1 MTSLTRPRVI
11 CVDDEPAVLEGLT
24 LHLRRRYDLLTA
36 TSAAEALPL
45 LADGS
50 VAVVVSDM
58 RMPGMDGATF
68 LAKARNISPDTVRV
82 LLTGQSDLASAIA
95 AVNEGQLFRFLT
107 KPCPPPALLSV
118 VDAAVRQHGLITAE
132 RVLLEQTLHGSV
144 KALLDILA
152 LTSPTSF
159 GRASRIKQ
167 LASELANQLGVKD
180 RWQVEVAA
188 MLAEL
193 GTIIL
198 PAETVER
205 MHQREELTAAEQAMV
220 ARVPAMTDQL
230 LGNIPR
236 LELVR
241 EIVLAAGRPRHP
253 NPSSDPTK
261 IFVEDA
267 AEILRVAVEFDA
279 LQSAGESGAMAVDTL
294 RGRGR
299 HDTHV
304 LAALTKLRGGET
316 PRHDVRE
323 LAIAAVRVGM
333 VFAEDVRL
341 ATGPLLVARGYE
353 VTLGFVERAKNF
365 RPGMVKEPVRVIVP

>member
-1 MTSLTRPRVI
+1 MTAPSRPRVL

-24 LHLRRRYDLLTA
+24 LHLRRRYEVATA
-36 TSAAEALPL
+36 TSGAAALPL
-45 LADGS
+45 LADGRT
-50 VAVVVSDM
+50 AVVVSDM

-68 LAKARNISPDTVRV
+68 LAKARAASPDTVRV
-82 LLTGQSDLASAIA
+82 LLTGQADLGSAIN

-107 KPCPPPALLSV
+107 KPCPPPALLAV
-118 VDAAVRQHGLITAE
+118 IEGAVRQYGLVTAE
-132 RVLLEQTLHGSV
+132 RVLLEETLHGSV

-152 LTSPTSF
+152 LTSPAAF
-159 GRASRIKQ
+159 GRATRIKQ
-167 LASELANQLGVKD
+167 LASALSTELGMND

-193 GTIIL
+193 GAVTL

-205 MHQREELTAAEQAMV
+205 LHQRVELTPAEQAMV
-220 ARVPAMTDQL
+220 ARIPAMTDQL

-236 LELVR
+236 LEVVR
-241 EIVLAAGRPRHP
+241 EIILAAGRHRHA
-253 NPSSDPTK
+253 NPSTDPSK

-267 AEILRVAVEFDA
+267 AEVLRVAVEFDA
-279 LQSAGESGAMAVDTL
+279 LQSAGESGALAVDTL
-294 RGRGR
+294 RGRA
-299 HDTHV
+299 HHAAPV
-304 LAALTKLRGGET
+304 LAALTKLRGGAA

-323 LAIAAVRVGM
+323 LPLAAIRVGM

-341 ATGPLLVARGYE
+341 ASGPLLVTRGYE